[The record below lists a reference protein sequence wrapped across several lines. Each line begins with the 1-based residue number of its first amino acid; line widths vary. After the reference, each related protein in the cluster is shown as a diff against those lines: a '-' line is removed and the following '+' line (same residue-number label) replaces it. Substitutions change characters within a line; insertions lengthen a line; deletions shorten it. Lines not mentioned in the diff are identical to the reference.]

1 MKLTKKEIQDL
12 LMCIDLVIQNFG
24 KNKRLDILYDKLFEW
39 GKNEAK

>member
-12 LMCIDLVIQNFG
+12 LLCIDTFFLQHG
-24 KNKRLDILYDKLFEW
+24 RNKRLESLYNKLFEW

>member
-24 KNKRLDILYDKLFEW
+24 PNKRLDILYDKLFEW
-39 GKNEAK
+39 GKNETK